1 MRSRTEMGSRKKFAL
16 FFGLWIVASQ
26 AWSQPI
32 STFAGTGSPGIAS
45 GNGGPATSANIGM
58 PMGLAV
64 DASGNVYIADG
75 LNQQIRR
82 VDTSGK
88 ITLFAGGGVAAPLG
102 DGGPAVN
109 ANIQFAGPHAGM
121 AFDKAGNMYVADI
134 FHNRIRKIDT
144 NGIITTFAGTG
155 TRGFTGDGGAA
166 TGAELAAPQG
176 VAVDSAGN
184 VYIAD
189 TGNGRVRKVDTT
201 GTITTVAGAGLGS
214 SPNDGGPATG
224 TLFKPID
231 VVVDAAGNLYIADI
245 ANFTIRKVSSGTITS
260 LGSEYLATV
269 CGNGHAGMGVVD
281 GLFLDGVGNIF
292 TAESII
298 GCVHKIDPYGDFVI
312 VAGGGINIPG
322 DNGPATAAALAMVDA
337 VAVDQAGNIYIAE
350 ASPSLVRKVLASR
363 LGTPPPTPP
372 VITSVQNA
380 FGGATTIAPNMWV
393 AIKGTNL
400 APPGDSRIWAA
411 SDFVDNVLPAQLDGT
426 TVTFNGTSAYVYY
439 ISPTQVNAL
448 SPPDQV
454 TGPVEVRLAV
464 NGVTSAPVM
473 VQMVLDSPSFFTFDG
488 VHVVGTHLNGSL
500 LGPATLYPGS
510 STPAKPGETV
520 ILYANGFGQTDSPVV
535 RGLDTQSGNLLFV
548 PGITIGGTPANVG
561 FSGLISPGLYQFNV
575 TIPPSVQSGDMP
587 LSATYIVDQTQP
599 GVKIT
604 IQ

>member
-1 MRSRTEMGSRKKFAL
+1 
-16 FFGLWIVASQ
+16 
-26 AWSQPI
+26 
-32 STFAGTGSPGIAS
+32 
-45 GNGGPATSANIGM
+45 M
-58 PMGLAV
+58 PVGLAV
-64 DASGNVYIADG
+64 DGFGNVYIADS
-75 LNQQIRR
+75 LNQQIRK

-88 ITLFAGGGVAAPLG
+88 ITLFAGGGVAASLG

-134 FHNRIRKIDT
+134 FHHRIRKIDA

-155 TRGFTGDGGAA
+155 TRDFTGDGGPAA
-166 TGAELAAPQG
+166 SAALAAPQG
-176 VAVDSAGN
+176 VGVDGAGN

-189 TGNGRVRKVDTT
+189 TANGRVRKVDTT

-214 SPNDGGPATG
+214 SPNDGGPATA

-231 VVVDAAGNLYIADI
+231 VAIDASGNLYIADI
-245 ANFTIRKVSSGTITS
+245 ANFTIRKVTNGTITS

-281 GLFLDGVGNIF
+281 GLFLDGVGNLF
-292 TAESII
+292 TAESGI
-298 GCVHKIDPYGDFVI
+298 GCVHKIDAYGDFVI

-322 DNGPATAAALAMVDA
+322 DNGPATAAALITVDA

-350 ASPSLVRKVLASR
+350 ASPSLVRKVLASPG
-363 LGTPPPTPP
+363 LGAAPKTPP

-400 APPGDSRIWAA
+400 APPGDSRTWAG
-411 SDFVDNVLPAQLDGT
+411 SDFVDNVLPSQLDGV
-426 TVTFNGTSAYVYY
+426 TVTFNGTSACVYY
-439 ISPTQVNAL
+439 ISATQVNVL
-448 SPPDQV
+448 SPPDQI
-454 TGPVEVRLAV
+454 TGPVEVRLSV

-500 LGPATLYPGS
+500 LGPTTLYPGA

-520 ILYANGFGQTDSPVV
+520 ILYANGFGQTDTPVV

-548 PGITIGGTPANVG
+548 PGVTIGGASANVG

-575 TIPPSVQSGDMP
+575 TIPPSTQSGDMP
-587 LSATYIVDQTQP
+587 LSATYIIDQTQT
-599 GVKIT
+599 GVKIA
-604 IQ
+604 IQQ